1 MKLVFIVKY
10 YFCFDVFLRV
20 SAELTDNSVV
30 QVIVKVDERF
40 SRVMVEGFSNNVI
53 FEVLELMM
61 TDHLDTTLRNESAQE
76 GVTGEVK

>member
-1 MKLVFIVKY
+1 MRFFLFYVS
-10 YFCFDVFLRV
+10 LRV
-20 SAELTDNSVV
+20 SVELIVNSVV
-30 QVIVKVDERF
+30 QVIILKVDERF

-61 TDHLDTTLRNESAQE
+61 TDHLDTTLRNESAQG